1 VLLLAATNRVDV
13 LDPALLR
20 PGRISRRVTVPLPDE
35 AGRAAILGVHL
46 RGVALEGGEGV
57 KADVA
62 RQLAAV
68 TPGFSGARVTLPASL
83 PCCCIARGWSTMLDA
98 VKTRLTCVL
107 FCRLCEELQRHV
119 VSARHCA
126 GTLCGAAQHSA
137 VSVGTYAAA
146 APRLPHMFTC
156 ASCTC

>member
-46 RGVALEGGEGV
+46 RGVELEGGEGV

-68 TPGFSGARVTLPASL
+68 TPGFSGGQVTATACLSCPAMLEAVRNRNLLTRVS
-83 PCCCIARGWSTMLDA
+83 M
-98 VKTRLTCVL
+98 
-107 FCRLCEELQRHV
+107 
-119 VSARHCA
+119 A
-126 GTLCGAAQHSA
+126 GF
-137 VSVGTYAAA
+137 V
-146 APRLPHMFTC
+146 
-156 ASCTC
+156 